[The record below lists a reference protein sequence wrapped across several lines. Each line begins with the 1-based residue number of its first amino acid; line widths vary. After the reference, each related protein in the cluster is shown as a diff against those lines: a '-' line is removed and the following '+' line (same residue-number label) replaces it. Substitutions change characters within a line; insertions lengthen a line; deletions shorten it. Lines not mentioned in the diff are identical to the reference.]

1 MRIAIC
7 QINTT
12 VGAFEANHDKVLSV
26 YASAL
31 KEGADL
37 VVFPE
42 MSTTGYPPADL
53 LLIDDFVAQSEKTL
67 QEIVAATTRPIIVGY
82 VRRSGRHLHNSA
94 ALGMNGKVVHI
105 YDKILLPT
113 YDVFDEDR
121 YFTPGSEVGIWKVP
135 VGGRE
140 HVLGIQ
146 ICEDLWDEDYTCK
159 VTHLQGQGGA
169 EVVINI
175 SASPYH
181 ERRLLDRYQVIKKQV
196 EGLGRPFLYCNL
208 VGAQDELIFDGQS
221 LAVAADGGLLAQGKP
236 FQEDLLL
243 VDLPVEKSTRSVVTQ
258 SREEEIYQA
267 LCLGI
272 RDYFRKTGHQEAV
285 IGLSGGIDSSL
296 VACLAVDALGAQH
309 VHGISMPSRFSSDH
323 SQEDAALLAH
333 NLGIDYRV
341 LPIEKLTT
349 AYEAVLAESFH
360 GAERDVTEENIQARI
375 RGNLLMALSNKF
387 NWLVLST
394 GNKTELA
401 LGYCT
406 LYGDLSG
413 GLAVISDL
421 SKDDV
426 YALSKW
432 VNVSAGVERIPQRCL
447 TKPPSAELAPGQ
459 VDPFDYEVVSPLVNA
474 LVEEFRTPEE
484 LIADG
489 ADAQLVH
496 DLYRRIRLNEYKR
509 RQAPPGLRV
518 TPKAFGVGRRIPIVN
533 HYNSGK
539 S

>member
-1 MRIAIC
+1 MRIALC

-12 VGAFEANHDKVLSV
+12 VGAFEANRQKILSV
-26 YASAL
+26 YKSAL
-31 KEGADL
+31 KQGADL

-53 LLIDDFVAQSEKTL
+53 LLIDDFVAQSESTL
-67 QEIVAATTRPIIVGY
+67 QKIVAAATRPIIVGY
-82 VRRSGRHLHNSA
+82 VRREGRHLHNSA
-94 ALGMNGKVVHI
+94 ALGRNGNVVHI
-105 YDKILLPT
+105 YDKMLLPT
-113 YDVFDEDR
+113 YDVFDEAR
-121 YFTPGSEVGIWKVP
+121 YFTPGTEVGIWKVP
-135 VGGRE
+135 LGGRE
-140 HVLGIQ
+140 HTLGIQ
-146 ICEDLWDEDYTCK
+146 ICEDLWDADYTCK
-159 VTHLQGQGGA
+159 VTHLQGQAGA
-169 EVVINI
+169 ELILNI

-196 EGLGRPFLYCNL
+196 AGEEIPFLYCNL

-221 LAVAADGGLLAQGKP
+221 LAVAGDGGLLAQGKP

-243 VDLPVEKSTRSVVTQ
+243 VDLSARTDTQTVVIQ
-258 SREEEIYQA
+258 SREEELYRA

-272 RDYFRKTGHQEAV
+272 SDYFRKTGHQEAV
-285 IGLSGGIDSSL
+285 MGLSGGIDSSL
-296 VACLAVDALGAQH
+296 VACLAVDALGAEQ
-309 VHGISMPSRFSSDH
+309 VHGIAMPSRFSSDH
-323 SQEDAALLAH
+323 SLEDAAQLAH

-341 LPIEKLTT
+341 LRIEALTD
-349 AYEAVLAESFH
+349 AYDAVLARSFR
-360 GAERDVTEENIQARI
+360 GREQDVTEENIQARI

-432 VNVSAGVERIPQRCL
+432 LNDSAGKARIPERCL

-459 VDPFDYEVVSPLVNA
+459 VDPFDYNVVSPLVNA

-489 ADAQLVH
+489 ADEDLVH

-539 S
+539 P

>member
-1 MRIAIC
+1 MRIALC

-12 VGAFEANHDKVLSV
+12 VGAFEANRDKVLSV
-26 YASAL
+26 YESAL

-53 LLIDDFVAQSEKTL
+53 LLIDDFVAQSEKIL
-67 QEIVAATTRPIIVGY
+67 RQIIAAAAKPIIVGY
-82 VRRSGRHLHNSA
+82 VRREGRHLHNSA
-94 ALGMNGKVVHI
+94 ALGMNGKVTHI

-113 YDVFDEDR
+113 YDVFDEAR
-121 YFTPGSEVGIWKVP
+121 YFTPGKEVGIWKVP
-135 VGGRE
+135 LAGRE
-140 HVLGIQ
+140 HTLGIQ

-159 VTHLQGQGGA
+159 VTHLQGEAGA
-169 EVVINI
+169 EMILSI

-196 EGLGRPFLYCNL
+196 RGLGRPFLYCNL

-221 LAVAADGGLLAQGKP
+221 LAVAADGGVLAQGQP
-236 FQEDLLL
+236 FVEDLLII
-243 VDLPVEKSTRSVVTQ
+243 DLPAEKSTRTVITQ

-272 RDYFRKTGHQEAV
+272 SDYFRKTGHREAV

-296 VACLAVDALGAQH
+296 VACLAVDALGAEH
-309 VHGISMPSRFSSDH
+309 VHGIAMPSRFSSAH
-323 SQEDAALLAH
+323 SLEDAAHLAQ

-341 LPIEKLTT
+341 LPIEALTS
-349 AYEAVLAESFH
+349 AYETVLSESFQEV
-360 GAERDVTEENIQARI
+360 ERDVTEENIQARI

-432 VNVSAGVERIPQRCL
+432 VNVSAGRERIPERCL

-484 LIADG
+484 LIAEG
-489 ADAQLVH
+489 ANADLVY